1 MDEMTVD
8 ELLADGD
15 GAHERVPLV
24 TEAEARAVLL
34 LLGHL
39 DEEVHPMV
47 GELRMR
53 LARRLPAP

>member
-1 MDEMTVD
+1 MDNMTAE
-8 ELLADGD
+8 ELLAGD
-15 GAHERVPLV
+15 WADVRVPLV

-39 DEEVHPMV
+39 DEEVHPAV